1 MLVTLQDIKN
11 EGYIWVME
19 VEDEQEVS
27 SFEHYEFIAIMR
39 ESNELVARIH
49 PVEFTLKPI
58 HSLVE
63 GIQLGVFQPLI
74 FTQLPLPSTEMI
86 TKPISLSGEV
96 YPLRMAKLI
105 PHKVEV
111 SFSS

>member
-1 MLVTLQDIKN
+1 MN
-11 EGYIWVME
+11 R
-19 VEDEQEVS
+19 EVS

-63 GIQLGVFQPLI
+63 GIQLGSISNLN
-74 FTQLPLPSTEMI
+74 LHSTAIAFYSENQ
-86 TKPISLSGEV
+86 THFLSGEV